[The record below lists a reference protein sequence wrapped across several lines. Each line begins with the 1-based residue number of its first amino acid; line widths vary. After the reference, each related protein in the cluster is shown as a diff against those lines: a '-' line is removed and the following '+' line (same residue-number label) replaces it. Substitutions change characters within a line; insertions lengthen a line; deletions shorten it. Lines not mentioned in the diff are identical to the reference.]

1 MADWEN
7 YKPNHVSQIGDR
19 AYVYTQVG
27 GWGFNNMALVVS
39 DGETLL
45 IDTTSDIPMTRRM
58 LDAFAAAD
66 PVAATIDVL
75 TLTHWHVD
83 HVHGACMPDFADAR
97 IICTETV
104 EDYMANLPPK
114 AWRGQIES
122 LTGDAKRAMD
132 HNLQN
137 FFDFS
142 GLEPI
147 TPTENFN
154 GRTEFTFGRQRVRLI
169 EAGPCHTA
177 SDTVVYLPDAGVVH
191 FGDITSANSYQSLQ
205 YPGLGNV
212 IAVLEEAARWEAA
225 AYVTGHGPVMDLA
238 DVRDQLESCHWL
250 MGEAKRRHEKGMA
263 AEEAADDLLRS
274 LDRATVR
281 RSPQGLYASME
292 MIFNELD
299 GRLNSHLRK
308 NYPKYLAN
316 SYRLSHEFANRH
328 PDLAAGG
335 IGHAPSAGASA

>member
-7 YKPNHVSQIGDR
+7 FKANHVSRIGDR
-19 AYVYTQVG
+19 AYAYTQVG

-45 IDTTSDIPMTRRM
+45 IDTTSDIPMTERM
-58 LDAFAAAD
+58 LGAFAASE
-66 PVAATIDVL
+66 PAAAQIDVL
-75 TLTHWHVD
+75 ALTHWHVD
-83 HVHGACMPDFADAR
+83 HIHGACMPNFSETR

-114 AWRGQIES
+114 AWLGQIES
-122 LTGDAKRAMD
+122 LTGDAKLAMD
-132 HNLQN
+132 RNLQD

-142 GLEPI
+142 GLEPVV
-147 TPTENFN
+147 PGESFN
-154 GRTEFTFGRQRVRLI
+154 GRMEFKFGRQRVQLI

-191 FGDITSANSYQSLQ
+191 FGDITGADTYQSLQ

-212 IAVLEEAARWEAA
+212 IAILEEAVSWEAE
-225 AYVTGHGPVMDLA
+225 AYVAGHGPVMDLA
-238 DVRDQLESCHWL
+238 DVRDQLDSCHWL
-250 MGEAKRRHEKGMA
+250 MGEAERRHTKGME
-263 AEEAADDLLRS
+263 AEAAADDLMRS
-274 LDRATVR
+274 LPLERLR
-281 RSPQGLYASME
+281 RNPQGLYASIQ

-299 GRLNSHLRK
+299 GRLNYHIRK

-316 SYRLSHEFANRH
+316 SYRLGQEFPRRH
-328 PDLAAGG
+328 PDLAGRS
-335 IGHAPSAGASA
+335 GHAPAAR

>member
-1 MADWEN
+1 VADWESF
-7 YKPNHVSQIGDR
+7 KPNHISQIGDR
-19 AYVYTQVG
+19 AYAYTQVG
-27 GWGFNNMALVVS
+27 GWGFNNMALIVS

-66 PVAATIDVL
+66 PAAATIDVL
-75 TLTHWHVD
+75 ALTHWHVD
-83 HVHGACMPDFADAR
+83 HVHGACMPNFRETR

-114 AWRGQIES
+114 AWLGQIES
-122 LTGDAKRAMD
+122 LTGDAKKAMD
-132 HNLQN
+132 RNLQD

-147 TPTENFN
+147 VPTESFN
-154 GRTEFTFGRQRVRLI
+154 GRTEFTFGRQRVQLI

-191 FGDITSANSYQSLQ
+191 FGDITGAGTYQGLQ

-212 IAVLEEAARWEAA
+212 IAVLEEAVTWEAQ
-225 AYVTGHGPVMDLA
+225 AYVAGHGPVMDLA
-238 DVRDQLESCHWL
+238 DVRDQLDSCHWL
-250 MGEAKRRHEKGMA
+250 MGEAKKRHEKGME
-263 AEEAADDLLRS
+263 AEDAADDLLRS
-274 LDRATVR
+274 LDRTTLR
-281 RSPQGLYASME
+281 RNPQGLYGTIQ

-299 GRLNSHLRK
+299 GRLNYHIRK

-316 SYRLSHEFANRH
+316 SYRLSQEFPKRH
-328 PDLAAGG
+328 PDLAGG
-335 IGHAPSAGASA
+335 AAHAAPAAARS

>member
-7 YKPNHVSQIGDR
+7 FKQNHVSQIGDR
-19 AYVYTQVG
+19 AYAYTQVG

-45 IDTTSDIPMTRRM
+45 IDTTSDIPMTQRM
-58 LDAFAAAD
+58 LGAFAAAE
-66 PVAATIDVL
+66 PAAAKIDVL
-75 TLTHWHVD
+75 ALTHWHVD
-83 HVHGACMPDFADAR
+83 HVHGACMSNFADTR

-114 AWRGQIES
+114 AWLGQIES
-122 LTGDAKRAMD
+122 LTGDAKLAMD
-132 HNLQN
+132 RNLQD

-142 GLEPI
+142 GLEPVI
-147 TPTENFN
+147 PSESFN
-154 GRTEFTFGRQRVRLI
+154 GTTEFTFGRQRVQLV

-191 FGDITSANSYQSLQ
+191 FGDITGADTYQSLQ

-212 IAVLEEAARWEAA
+212 IAILEQAASWEAA
-225 AYVTGHGPVMDLA
+225 AYVAGHGPVMDLA
-238 DVRDQLESCHWL
+238 DVREQLDSCHWL

-263 AEEAADDLLRS
+263 PEEAADDMLS
-274 LDRATVR
+274 TLDRSRLR
-281 RSPQGLYASME
+281 RNPQGLYASIE

-299 GRLNSHLRK
+299 GRLNYHLRK
-308 NYPKYLAN
+308 NYPRYLAN
-316 SYRLSHEFANRH
+316 SYRLSQEFPKRH
-328 PDLAAGG
+328 PDLAARP
-335 IGHAPSAGASA
+335 GHAAPTR

>member
-7 YKPNHVSQIGDR
+7 YKPNHVSQIGDG

-27 GWGFNNMALVVS
+27 GWGFNNTALVVS
-39 DGETLL
+39 EGETLL
-45 IDTTSDIPMTRRM
+45 VDTTSDIPMTRRM

-66 PVAATIDVL
+66 PAARAIDVL
-75 TLTHWHVD
+75 ALTHWHVD
-83 HVHGACMPDFADAR
+83 HVHGACMPDFNGTR

-114 AWRGQIES
+114 AWLGQIAS
-122 LTGDAKRAMD
+122 LTGDAKKVMER
-132 HNLQN
+132 NLQD

-147 TPTENFN
+147 VPTERFN
-154 GRTEFTFGRQRVRLI
+154 GRSEFELGKQCVQLI

-191 FGDITSANSYQSLQ
+191 LGDITGAGTYQSLQ

-212 IAVLEEAARWEAA
+212 ITVLEEAVRWEAK
-225 AYVTGHGPVMDLA
+225 AYVAGHGPVMDA
-238 DVRDQLESCHWL
+238 GDVRDQLDSCHWL
-250 MGEAKRRHEKGMA
+250 MGEARRRHEKGMA
-263 AEEAADDLLRS
+263 AEVAADDLLDS
-274 LDRATVR
+274 LDRGNLR
-281 RSPQGLYASME
+281 RNPQGLYSAMQ

-299 GRLNSHLRK
+299 GRLNYHLRK
-308 NYPKYLAN
+308 NYPRYLAD
-316 SYRLSHEFANRH
+316 SYRLGQEFPRRH
-328 PDLAAGG
+328 PGLAEDAGRR
-335 IGHAPSAGASA
+335 H